1 MNNTPTDPG
10 TSTGTT
16 AEATGTQRRQGRFF
30 YGWYVVAVSCV
41 QGMFGNGAISTGFPR
56 FFEPIRNDLGISYAA
71 MSLVFSLARAE
82 GGLGAPLVGWL
93 VDKFGSRP
101 MILFG
106 GLTAGAG
113 LMLLSF
119 AQEYWQLVLLFVGV
133 VSVGKT
139 AGLGQTL
146 MATVNQWFVRRK
158 AVALSTLMTAFA
170 GGGAIVVPLL
180 HMGVVF
186 VGWRE
191 TVFMI
196 GLFIAILT
204 LPVAYIIRSRP
215 EDMGLRPDGDPPA
228 GTASAARSS
237 RGGGHHHG
245 GSSSSA
251 GEEQNF
257 TVRQALR
264 TQTFW
269 FILLGVITRVS
280 ATNSIIIHLFPLLV
294 WKGVSEDTATLAASI
309 MFFMAIPLRFLL
321 GVAGGRLSPRKLLFY
336 GMNLGALGLVGLWL
350 LPQWPALI
358 VFILG
363 LAIVEGITSVNWI
376 MVGDYFGRNR
386 FASLMGAMSVF
397 HNIGMFIAPIYAGWI
412 RDSTGSYEIVLITFA
427 PMFVLSALMFALARR
442 PSPPRVE
449 ETEQQLES
457 VTDETEDGQSR

>member
-113 LMLLSF
+113 PMLLYF
-119 AQEYWQLVLLFVGV
+119 AQNTGSWYALRWSGV
-133 VSVGKT
+133 SREDGRAGPNPDGYRESVVCAAQG
-139 AGLGQTL
+139 GGP
-146 MATVNQWFVRRK
+146 
-158 AVALSTLMTAFA
+158 STLMTAFA

-180 HMGVVF
+180 HLGVVF

-228 GTASAARSS
+228 GTASAASSS
-237 RGGGHHHG
+237 RGGGRYHGG
-245 GSSSSA
+245 GSSSA
-251 GEEQNF
+251 GGEQNF

-264 TQTFW
+264 TRTFW

>member
-1 MNNTPTDPG
+1 MSTPPTNPQ
-10 TSTGTT
+10 TPSSPATTG
-16 AEATGTQRRQGRFF
+16 ATQRRQGRYF
-30 YGWYVVAVSCV
+30 YGWYVVAVACL

-56 FFEPIRNDLGISYAA
+56 FFEPIRADLGISYAA

-106 GLTAGAG
+106 GLTAGIG
-113 LMLLSF
+113 LILLSF
-119 AQEYWQLVLLFVGV
+119 AREYWQLTFLFVGV
-133 VSVGKT
+133 VSIGKT

-146 MATVNQWFVRRK
+146 MATVNQWFIRRK

-180 HMGVVF
+180 HLGIVYL
-186 VGWRE
+186 GWRP
-191 TVFMI
+191 TVFII

-204 LPVAYIIRSRP
+204 LPVAYVIRSKP
-215 EDMGLRPDGDPPA
+215 EDLGLRPDGDAPTGA
-228 GTASAARSS
+228 AAAARPAS
-237 RGGGHHHG
+237 GGGHHAPAAA
-245 GSSSSA
+245 SA
-251 GEEQNF
+251 GPEQNF

-264 TQTFW
+264 TQAFW

-294 WKGVSEDTATLAASI
+294 WKGMTEDIATLAASV

-321 GVAGGRLSPRKLLFY
+321 GVAGGRLSPRKLLFF
-336 GMNLGALGLVGLWL
+336 GMNLGAIGLLGLWL

-376 MVGDYFGRNR
+376 MVGDYFGRSR

-412 RDSTGSYEIVLITFA
+412 RDTSDSYAIVLATFA
-427 PMFVLSALMFALARR
+427 PTFVISALMFALARR
-442 PSPPRVE
+442 PALPQPAGEPVDLGKVHQDAGDSPER
-449 ETEQQLES
+449 
-457 VTDETEDGQSR
+457 

>member
-1 MNNTPTDPG
+1 MNDTSNNPSPTIPNQAETGTPT
-10 TSTGTT
+10 
-16 AEATGTQRRQGRFF
+16 RRQGRFF
-30 YGWYVVAVSCV
+30 YGWYVVGVACL

-56 FFEPIRNDLGISYAA
+56 FFEPIRADLGISYAA

-106 GLTAGAG
+106 GLTAGIG

-119 AQEYWQLVLLFVGV
+119 ATEYWQLVLLFVGV

-146 MATVNQWFVRRK
+146 MATVNQWFIRRK

-180 HMGVVF
+180 HIGVVF
-186 VGWRE
+186 LDWRP
-191 TVFMI
+191 TVFLI
-196 GLFIAILT
+196 GLFVAILT
-204 LPVAYIIRSRP
+204 LPVAYVIRSRP

-228 GTASAARSS
+228 GSPAPARTS
-237 RGGGHHHG
+237 RGGRHHQPAASG
-245 GSSSSA
+245 D

-264 TQTFW
+264 TRAFW

-294 WKGVSEDTATLAASI
+294 WKGMTEDVATLAASI

-321 GVAGGRLSPRKLLFY
+321 GVTGGRLSPRKMLFY
-336 GMNLGALGLVGLWL
+336 GMNLGAIGLIGLWL

-376 MVGDYFGRNR
+376 MVGDYFGRSR
-386 FASLMGAMSVF
+386 FASLMGAMSIF

-412 RDSTGSYEIVLITFA
+412 RDTTGSYEIVLMTFA
-427 PMFVLSALMFALARR
+427 PMFVLSALMFAMAGR
-442 PSPPRVE
+442 PTLPAPAQQRTGAQDSMEPE
-449 ETEQQLES
+449 EEQR
-457 VTDETEDGQSR
+457 GR